1 MVCII
6 FHTKNIILL
15 YLNLELFGWCLRN
28 VFWEKKQKRE
38 KVLFTRPFIFGMP
51 AFLHHILFQNTCSVC
66 DLRVERTKNY
76 QLNFYLYLMWILWIM
91 TNRNKSKK
99 NNMKRPILFSC
110 IHFST
115 KTLSNKLKNAN
126 QECKFVMK
134 EFSVLICSFII
145 CLLMVLYVR
154 TDCERL
160 LWKMWLSIVWH
171 KEIK

>member
-1 MVCII
+1 MACII

-28 VFWEKKQKRE
+28 VFWENKGKSTFHTPIYFWHAWASFSRYYTKHQD
-38 KVLFTRPFIFGMP
+38 
-51 AFLHHILFQNTCSVC
+51 Q
-66 DLRVERTKNY
+66 KNY

-91 TNRNKSKK
+91 TNRNK

-145 CLLMVLYVR
+145 CLLMVLYAGKIK
-154 TDCERL
+154 DCEDYCGR
-160 LWKMWLSIVWH
+160 LSIVWH